1 MIQKVNTPGISS
13 PVFPCFSP
21 EIWSMFIQFWRPPR
35 PPWPP
40 WLRKS
45 LRRGTTE
52 TARAARAGRS
62 RSGATGRCCWEFWE
76 VFWYFFGGKS
86 WPKFGNEGGQSNCYN
101 QMVNFW
107 KHVDIMWRWDTEKT
121 IYAHVVILFLL
132 LARFS
137 TGIWMVGEIYAD
149 PGWGYHAYA
158 SVLPSVSYPHLQI
171 FRCSS
176 YIRNI
181 SSWFSFSHI

>member
-76 VFWYFFGGKS
+76 VFWYFFWGKS

-107 KHVDIMWRWDTEKT
+107 KHVDIMWRWDTEKNNICT
-121 IYAHVVILFLL
+121 CRDFVFIVGPLFHGNLN
-132 LARFS
+132 
-137 TGIWMVGEIYAD
+137 
-149 PGWGYHAYA
+149 GWWNLCGSRLRVSCLCIRTSECIVSA
-158 SVLPSVSYPHLQI
+158 SSDI
-171 FRCSS
+171 
-176 YIRNI
+176 
-181 SSWFSFSHI
+181 